1 MTTSKRIALVSLWAL
16 SLIIVGAFAHA
27 QTTQPRIKPV
37 QPGTI
42 IPGATVMS
50 GGDIGFRIQGRE
62 GDRVLGTLVVRI
74 NGEWVVAEPVGGVKK
89 LTSHI
94 E

>member
-1 MTTSKRIALVSLWAL
+1 MLWAL

-37 QPGTI
+37 QPSPI

-50 GGDIGFRIQGRE
+50 GSDIGFRIQGRE

-74 NGEWVVAEPVGGVKK
+74 NGEWIVAEPAGGVKN